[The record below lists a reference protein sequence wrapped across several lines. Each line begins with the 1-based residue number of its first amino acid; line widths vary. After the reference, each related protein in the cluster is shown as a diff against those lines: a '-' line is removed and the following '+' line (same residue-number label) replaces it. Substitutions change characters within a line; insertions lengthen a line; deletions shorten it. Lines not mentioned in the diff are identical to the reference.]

1 MRISYPSVIISV
13 QIQQGRSYL
22 EYNYYKRLLHSSY
35 SIVKLI
41 LTYGRAAIIL
51 HFLGKLFVFQGY
63 SMVYLKS
70 LPYDDLFGF
79 FQKICQ
85 ICITSRIFITLSF
98 QFASKCSFKIFQ
110 ISLFMHVLQQECGCK
125 IN

>member
-1 MRISYPSVIISV
+1 MRISFPFVIISI

-35 SIVKLI
+35 SIVKPI
-41 LTYGRAAIIL
+41 LTYGRAANIL
-51 HFLGKLFVFQGY
+51 HFLGELFVFQGY

-79 FQKICQ
+79 FQKYV
-85 ICITSRIFITLSF
+85 RFLSLQEF
-98 QFASKCSFKIFQ
+98 LSLHLLNLLQNFQ
-110 ISLFMHVLQQECGCK
+110 ISFSMHVLQQECGCK